1 MEKIDKYTHEKKKS
15 ILFLHGKT
23 QNSIIFEKR
32 MKKFIK
38 IFSKDYPDYQIIIP
52 NGPYFMDESDDE
64 KIEEEKNR
72 RWVYS
77 TLNELKEKTEM
88 EYKGFEKSL
97 EILLDIVEKNRVE
110 IIFGFSQGSLI
121 AIFLSILFSSNEVF
135 KKKFIDLKCIILCAG
150 FIEPIPLNEEF
161 KDRYELIKDLLCNK
175 KDRTDAFIKVPILN
189 IYGETD
195 VFIVKEKSQNLEKLF
210 TNIESY
216 SHPGK
221 HFVPLSKQDIKK
233 YIDFIKK
240 NI

>member
-1 MEKIDKYTHEKKKS
+1 MEVNNNEKKKS

-38 IFSKDYPDYQIIIP
+38 IFTKDIKDYHIIIP
-52 NGPYFMDESDDE
+52 NGPYFMDESDKE
-64 KIEEEKNR
+64 KVEEEKNR
-72 RWVYS
+72 RWVFS
-77 TLNELKEKTEM
+77 TLNELREKSEM
-88 EYKGFEKSL
+88 EYKGFEESL
-97 EILLDIVEKNRVE
+97 QIIIDIVEKNKVE

-121 AIFLSILFSSNEVF
+121 ATFLCILISSNEEF

-150 FIEPIPLNEEF
+150 FIEPIPLNEMF
-161 KDRYELIKDLLCNK
+161 KDRYELIKNLINSENNK
-175 KDRTDAFIKVPILN
+175 TEAFINLPTLN

-195 VFIVKEKSQNLEKLF
+195 TFIVKEKSQNLEKLF
-210 TNIESY
+210 KNIESY
-216 SHPGK
+216 PHPGK
-221 HFVPLSKQDIKK
+221 HFVPLSKEDIKK